1 MFYVISYC
9 ICFQDSLWV
18 ILLSSTRIATRT
30 ITAHKM
36 PDISFPPIFYTT
48 SRKSNQFK
56 ITILRV
62 TKFYSIKNILF
73 LWLKNFS
80 WYCYF
85 QKKDYFF
92 SSQKRKYYCRR
103 LLKFYGSNMLHFF
116 QKKKKQHALKVTSDF
131 GRLWIVKIM
140 LTSHFGVCERK
151 WSQLPLIRQCFLF
164 QSWL

>member
-48 SRKSNQFK
+48 SRKNNQFK

-62 TKFYSIKNILF
+62 TKFHSIKNILF
-73 LWLKNFS
+73 LWLINFS

-85 QKKDYFF
+85 QKKDYF
-92 SSQKRKYYCRR
+92 SPHKRESITVVDYWNSMEVICYT
-103 LLKFYGSNMLHFF
+103 FF
-116 QKKKKQHALKVTSDF
+116 RKKKQHALKVTSDF

-164 QSWL
+164 KSWL